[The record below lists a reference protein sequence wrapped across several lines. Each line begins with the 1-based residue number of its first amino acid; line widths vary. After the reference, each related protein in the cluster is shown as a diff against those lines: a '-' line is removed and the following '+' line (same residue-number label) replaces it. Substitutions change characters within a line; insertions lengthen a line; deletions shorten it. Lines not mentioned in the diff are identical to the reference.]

1 MNIGIDFGTTNS
13 IISYNSNNKI
23 NILKINNCQLI
34 PSKILITNDNIFYG
48 LNIPQNYKNGLLIN
62 NFKNKILENKIIKF
76 NDKNYNIDDL
86 IKEYLKYLTYLIKN
100 NIENKKKEY
109 ICVISVPN
117 NFDDF
122 KKKFIKNILEK
133 ENIYISRIIN
143 EASAAAI
150 SHSLNNYNKYE
161 KILVI
166 DIGGGTTDLTILEK
180 DDDFFEIIDSFGD
193 SKLGGNDFTNV
204 IIDNIK
210 KQFVNINEKKIWYE
224 IDEFKK
230 KLMNNKSINIIIN
243 NYEYELN
250 QEKFKT
256 ISKKLL
262 TKLLNLFKLVK
273 IKDIDN
279 IILVGG
285 SSNLELVKN
294 ITKNFFNMQPYI
306 DENLQTIV
314 SKGNCELSCY
324 LSKKNNNNITIL
336 DIVKLSIGIETSDDN
351 YSVIVPKGT
360 TIPTKISKKYVVNNI
375 EDLNLNFYQG
385 NRLIAK
391 NNLLLST
398 INLNANSTNI
408 NDIIEITI
416 SVDINEL
423 IKIII
428 KNINT
433 NKIIENKIEKKN
445 IMNLNSLDEN
455 IDDNKIYLKNKI
467 IFEIKN
473 IIKNYL
479 ELIENKNYLKKYND
493 NTKKNLNNILQNL
506 NKKSLKELSNLKKKL
521 YKKISFKK
529 I

>member
-13 IISYNSNNKI
+13 IISYNLNNKI
-23 NILKINNCQLI
+23 NILKINNCKLI

-48 LNIPQNYKNGLLIN
+48 LNIPQNYKNGLLVN
-62 NFKNKILENKIIKF
+62 NFKNKILENKIIKY

-86 IKEYLKYLTYLIKN
+86 IKEYLKYLINLIKN

-133 ENIYISRIIN
+133 QNIYISRIIN

-150 SHSLNNYNKYE
+150 SYSLNNNNHYE
-161 KILVI
+161 KILII

-193 SKLGGNDFTNV
+193 LRLGGNDFTNI
-204 IIDNIK
+204 IIDDIK
-210 KQFVNINEKKIWYE
+210 KTFVNINKKEIWYQ

-230 KLMNNKSINIIIN
+230 RLMSNEYINININ
-243 NYEYELN
+243 NYEYVLN
-250 QEKFKT
+250 QEKFET
-256 ISKKLL
+256 ISNELL
-262 TKLLNLFKLVK
+262 TKLLNLYKLVT
-273 IKDIDN
+273 IKDITN
-279 IILVGG
+279 IILIGG
-285 SSNLELVKN
+285 SSNLEIIKN
-294 ITKNFFNMQPYI
+294 ITKKFFNMQPYI
-306 DENLQTIV
+306 DENIQTIV
-314 SKGNCELSCY
+314 SKGTCELSCY
-324 LSKKNNNNITIL
+324 LSKKTNYNITIL
-336 DIVKLSIGIETSDDN
+336 DIVKLSIGIETSDNN
-351 YSVIVPKGT
+351 YSIIVPKGT
-360 TIPTKISKKYVVNNI
+360 TIPTKISKKYIVNNI
-375 EDLNLNFYQG
+375 EDLNLNIYQG

-398 INLNANSTNI
+398 INLNTNSTSI

-416 SVDINEL
+416 SVDMNEL

-433 NKIIENKIEKKN
+433 NKIIENEIEKKN
-445 IMNLNSLDEN
+445 ISNLNSLNDN

-493 NTKKNLNNILQNL
+493 NTKKMLNNIITNL
-506 NKKSLKELSNLKKKL
+506 NKKTLKELFNLKKKL
-521 YKKISFKK
+521 YKKISFQK